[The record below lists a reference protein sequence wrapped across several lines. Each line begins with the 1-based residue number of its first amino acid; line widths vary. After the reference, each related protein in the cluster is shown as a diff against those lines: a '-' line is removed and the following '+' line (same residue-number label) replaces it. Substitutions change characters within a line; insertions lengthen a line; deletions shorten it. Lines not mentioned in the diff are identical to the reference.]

1 MEQTP
6 KKELTLFDSTCL
18 IVGIIIGAGIY
29 ETAPDIARSV
39 QNWWGVPL
47 LWIAG
52 GLLSLA
58 GALCYAELAT
68 AYPHA
73 GGDFVYLSRAYGR
86 WAGFLFGW
94 IQLVIVRPGDIALM
108 AFIFA
113 RYARQLYDPLAGAEG
128 WYGQAMY
135 LVYACAAVAVLTLIN
150 IAGVRQGKWTQNI
163 LTVVKTV
170 GLAAIIVVGLVVPA
184 GPAEQT
190 QTSAPWIPTLPVAM
204 ILVLFTYGGWNEMAF
219 VAAEVKDPKRNILR
233 ALILGTVGVM
243 VLYLLANASFLHSLG
258 HEGMGA
264 SKAIG
269 VDTIRGLF
277 GKYGSRLFAV
287 LICLSALGAVNG
299 LIFAGSRI
307 SYAVGTEHRLFRI
320 LGRWHG
326 RRGSPVWALLLQGM
340 IAFAV
345 IMAFKSFQRT
355 IIYIAAAVYLFYFAT
370 SISVIVLRYRE
381 PEVQR
386 PFKVTGYPFT
396 PIIFAGV
403 CGFLIYST
411 LTYEPEGVGIKAREV
426 AISVGIFLVGVVVYG
441 LTKIYDVWK
450 ARADARQSE

>member
-68 AYPHA
+68 AYPRA

-113 RYARQLYDPLAGAEG
+113 RYAKQLYDPLAGAGG

-150 IAGVRQGKWTQNI
+150 LAGVRQGKWTQNI
-163 LTVVKTV
+163 LTVVKTI
-170 GLAAIIVVGLVVPA
+170 GLAAIIIVGLTVPT
-184 GPAEQT
+184 GPAEQP
-190 QTSAPWIPTLPVAM
+190 QASPPWNPTLAVAM
-204 ILVLFTYGGWNEMAF
+204 IMVLFTYGGWNEMAY
-219 VAAEVKDPKRNILR
+219 VAAEVKNARRNILR

-243 VLYLLANASFLHSLG
+243 VLYLLANASFMHSLG

-264 SKAIG
+264 SKAVG
-269 VDTIRGLF
+269 VDAIKGLF
-277 GKYGSRLFAV
+277 GEYGARILAV
-287 LICLSALGAVNG
+287 IICISALGAING
-299 LIFAGSRI
+299 LIFAGARI
-307 SYAVGTEHRLFRI
+307 SYAVGKEHRLFGF
-320 LGRWHG
+320 LGGWHG
-326 RRGSPVWALLLQGM
+326 RRGAPVWALVMQGI
-340 IAFAV
+340 IAMVV
-345 IMAFKSFQRT
+345 IVAFGSFERT
-355 IIYIAAAVYLFYFAT
+355 ILYTAAAVYCFFLAT
-370 SISVIVLRYRE
+370 SVSVIVLRYKE
-381 PEVQR
+381 PNVER

-396 PIIFAGV
+396 PIVFAAV
-403 CGFLIYST
+403 CGLLIYGGA
-411 LTYEPEGVGIKAREV
+411 TYRPMET
-426 AISVGIFLVGVVVYG
+426 AISLGILLTGVPVYFLTVKLSSLIKSLPGD
-441 LTKIYDVWK
+441 KSD
-450 ARADARQSE
+450 

>member
-1 MEQTP
+1 MDQTP

-47 LWIAG
+47 LWITG

-68 AYPHA
+68 TYPRA

-113 RYARQLYDPLAGAEG
+113 RYARQLYDPLAGAKG
-128 WYGQAMY
+128 WYAQAMY
-135 LVYACAAVAVLTLIN
+135 LVYACAAVVVLTLIN
-150 IAGVRQGKWTQNI
+150 LAGVRQGKWTQNI
-163 LTVVKTV
+163 LTVVKTIGLAVIIIV
-170 GLAAIIVVGLVVPA
+170 GLTARAA
-184 GPAEQT
+184 PAEQT
-190 QTSAPWIPTLPVAM
+190 QTSPPWSPTLPVAM
-204 ILVLFTYGGWNEMAF
+204 IMVLFTYGGWNEMAY

-264 SKAIG
+264 SAAVG
-269 VDTIRGLF
+269 VDAIKGLF
-277 GKYGSRLFAV
+277 GEYGSRIFAV
-287 LICLSALGAVNG
+287 IICISALGAING

-307 SYAVGTEHRLFRI
+307 SYAVGKEHKLFGF
-320 LGRWHG
+320 LGGWHG
-326 RRGSPVWALLLQGM
+326 RRGTPVWALVMQGIIAVVVI
-340 IAFAV
+340 IAFG
-345 IMAFKSFQRT
+345 SFERT
-355 IIYIAAAVYLFYFAT
+355 ILYTAAAVYCFYFAT
-370 SISVIVLRYRE
+370 SASVIVLRHKDPKVE
-381 PEVQR
+381 R
-386 PFKVTGYPFT
+386 PFKVTGYPLT
-396 PIIFAGV
+396 PIVFAAV
-403 CGFLIYST
+403 CGLLIYGGA
-411 LTYEPEGVGIKAREV
+411 TYRPLET
-426 AISVGIFLVGVVVYG
+426 AISLGILLTGMPVYG
-441 LTKIYDVWK
+441 LTKIYDAWK
-450 ARADARQSE
+450 ARRRLSTRKT